1 MYTGLKFSQ
10 HTLIQIGHL
19 CPDEILALELDNL
32 QEDEVDFN
40 DSVSNIQ
47 LSTGSFVDVDPDF
60 VKNDKVQYSL
70 VKRGKGRELV
80 KIISASK
87 ERMMR
92 ENVDN
97 ESSLPNE
104 ITFNNQNKK
113 NNN

>member
-1 MYTGLKFSQ
+1 MYTGPKFSQ
-10 HTLIQIGHL
+10 HTLIQVGHL

-60 VKNDKVQYSL
+60 EKNDKVQYSV

-92 ENVDN
+92 ENLDN
-97 ESSLPNE
+97 ESPMPNE
-104 ITFNNQNKK
+104 STFDNHSNRNA
-113 NNN
+113 N